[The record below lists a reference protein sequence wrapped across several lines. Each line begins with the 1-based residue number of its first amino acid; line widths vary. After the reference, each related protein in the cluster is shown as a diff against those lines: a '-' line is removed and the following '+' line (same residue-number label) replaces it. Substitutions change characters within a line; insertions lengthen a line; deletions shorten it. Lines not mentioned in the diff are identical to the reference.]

1 MRQPFRDLPRQ
12 SQVLIIVL
20 TLAYLAAVAWG
31 LPYQRLVVA
40 AGLTV
45 IFAATGLVQPLPN
58 PTGGQIFP
66 TNSVKIVAALLW
78 QPQEVLLGVG
88 VGSFLGLLLFR
99 RNEVWR
105 ASINGVGWGLSSAA
119 ATYAA
124 QLAIR
129 SMQPGLAGLMVAA
142 LVAVATNRVINE
154 GIFSIYKNQRFGHPF
169 FATWLQNVLD
179 QWFSQV
185 LAASMAIVLAA
196 IAGRIDNIWA
206 SLTLTTISAIAL
218 PIPRQELAYYHRARQ
233 MQEEIVES
241 MVRALEGVDPTARAH
256 GDRVS
261 ALAVETGRQ
270 LGMSTRAL
278 EALRL
283 ASRLHDVGLL
293 AGSKGSPAEE
303 RHGAIGARI
312 LGRFPDPLIA
322 EFVGAHHTR
331 WDGEGEPDKKQ
342 GRTIPLGAR
351 ILAAVEVYDSALEGR
366 PPFSAPLSKQE
377 AADRLISLGGTVLDP
392 QIVVALLRVVSRQ
405 QSGLGAAG

>member
-1 MRQPFRDLPRQ
+1 MRQSSRDLPFE
-12 SQVLIIVL
+12 SLILTILL
-20 TLAYLAAVAWG
+20 TLTYLAVAGWG
-31 LPYQRLVVA
+31 FRYQRPLVVS
-40 AGLTV
+40 GLV
-45 IFAATGLVQPLPN
+45 MIFAATGLVRPIPN
-58 PTGGQIFP
+58 PTGGQLFP

-88 VGSFLGLLLFR
+88 LGSFLGLLVFR
-99 RNEVWR
+99 RSELWR
-105 ASINGVGWGLSSAA
+105 ATSNGVSWGLSSAA
-119 ATYAA
+119 ASFAA

-129 SMQPGLAGLMVAA
+129 SMQPGLAGLIVAA
-142 LVAVATNRVINE
+142 LGAVATNRIINE

-169 FATWLQNVLD
+169 FATWLQNVFD

-196 IAGRIDNIWA
+196 IAGRIDNNWA
-206 SLTLTTISAIAL
+206 SLVLTTISAIAL

-233 MQEEIVES
+233 MQDEIVES
-241 MVRALEGVDPTARAH
+241 MVRALEGVDPTPRAH
-256 GDRVS
+256 GDRVT
-261 ALAVETGRQ
+261 ALAADTGRQ

-342 GRTIPLGAR
+342 GRAIPFGAR
-351 ILAAVEVYDSALEGR
+351 ILAAAEVYDSALEGR
-366 PPFSAPLSKQE
+366 PPFNAPLSKQE
-377 AADRLISLGGTVLDP
+377 ATDRLISLGGTALDP

>member
-31 LPYQRLVVA
+31 FPYQQLVVA

-105 ASINGVGWGLSSAA
+105 ASINGVGWGLSSAT

-129 SMQPGLAGLMVAA
+129 NMPPGLGGLMVAA
-142 LVAVATNRVINE
+142 VMAVATNRVINE

-206 SLTLTTISAIAL
+206 SLVLTTISAIAL

-241 MVRALEGVDPTARAH
+241 MVRALEGVDSTARAH

-331 WDGEGEPDKKQ
+331 WDGEGEPDKRQ
-342 GRTIPLGAR
+342 GRAIPLGAR
-351 ILAAVEVYDSALEGR
+351 ILAVAEVYDSALEGR
-366 PPFSAPLSKQE
+366 PPFRAPLSKQE

>member
-1 MRQPFRDLPRQ
+1 
-12 SQVLIIVL
+12 
-20 TLAYLAAVAWG
+20 
-31 LPYQRLVVA
+31 
-40 AGLTV
+40 
-45 IFAATGLVQPLPN
+45 
-58 PTGGQIFP
+58 
-66 TNSVKIVAALLW
+66 
-78 QPQEVLLGVG
+78 
-88 VGSFLGLLLFR
+88 
-99 RNEVWR
+99 
-105 ASINGVGWGLSSAA
+105 
-119 ATYAA
+119 
-124 QLAIR
+124 
-129 SMQPGLAGLMVAA
+129 
-142 LVAVATNRVINE
+142 
-154 GIFSIYKNQRFGHPF
+154 
-169 FATWLQNVLD
+169 
-179 QWFSQV
+179 
-185 LAASMAIVLAA
+185 
-196 IAGRIDNIWA
+196 
-206 SLTLTTISAIAL
+206 
-218 PIPRQELAYYHRARQ
+218 

-241 MVRALEGVDPTARAH
+241 MVRALEGVDPSARAH

-342 GRTIPLGAR
+342 GRAIPPGAR

-366 PPFSAPLSKQE
+366 PPFRAPLSKQE

-392 QIVVALLRVVSRQ
+392 QIVVTLLRVVSRQ

>member
-1 MRQPFRDLPRQ
+1 MRQSFRDLPRQ

-20 TLAYLAAVAWG
+20 TLAYLAAAALG
-31 LPYQRLVVA
+31 FPYQRLVVA

-105 ASINGVGWGLSSAA
+105 ASINVVGWGLSSAA

-129 SMQPGLAGLMVAA
+129 NMQPGLAGLMVAA

-196 IAGRIDNIWA
+196 IAGRIDNIWV
-206 SLTLTTISAIAL
+206 SLVLTTISAIAL

-293 AGSKGSPAEE
+293 AGSKGPAEE

-342 GRTIPLGAR
+342 GRAIPFGAR
-351 ILAAVEVYDSALEGR
+351 ILAAAEVYDSALEGR
-366 PPFSAPLSKQE
+366 PPCNAPLSKQE
-377 AADRLISLGGTVLDP
+377 ATDRLISLGGTALDP